1 MEWKGGAPEG
11 WQATP
16 IGPCRHAWP
25 ATCPSG
31 QRQTVQGT
39 GPTYFL
45 DGRGRQEGRPH
56 FSRGP
61 RGRRGG
67 VVRRRPVL
75 PPAPGASACPDSWR
89 RAIPCAAPPDPAWKV
104 ASALGGRSR
113 RQGESETRRL
123 NVLLLFW
130 SRETGRKRETEA
142 NSLVFLF
149 DLVQE
154 LYHAQ

>member
-1 MEWKGGAPEG
+1 MEGRGRGAPEG

-39 GPTYFL
+39 GPTYYL

-61 RGRRGG
+61 HGRRGG
-67 VVRRRPVL
+67 VVRRRRQIKMSPRRR
-75 PPAPGASACPDSWR
+75 SAGYTDR
-89 RAIPCAAPPDPAWKV
+89 RAIV
-104 ASALGGRSR
+104 ASAEQASRDLGNDMSNIPVKLIYVKFIDEIR
-113 RQGESETRRL
+113 TC
-123 NVLLLFW
+123 
-130 SRETGRKRETEA
+130 TGP
-142 NSLVFLF
+142 
-149 DLVQE
+149 
-154 LYHAQ
+154 